1 MADGLRKFY
10 AKFSYIFLEKYVGV
24 EYIRN
29 QRLYKLLFI
38 WGRLLLANFTIYCSS
53 TLELFG
59 SEYSAAPEACLML
72 ATINC

>member
-1 MADGLRKFY
+1 MADDLRKFY

-38 WGRLLLANFTIYCSS
+38 WLGFIADND
-53 TLELFG
+53 
-59 SEYSAAPEACLML
+59 YSRQ
-72 ATINC
+72 